1 RPRARS
7 TSDGAFAV
15 WTYEQGDGAP
25 AGQYKATVIHHEV
38 VVTNGAV
45 GAKPSRIPR
54 KYTRAETTDL
64 VIEIGEN
71 ETQIPPIELK

>member
-1 RPRARS
+1 MPPLPTA
-7 TSDGAFAV
+7 DGAFAV
-15 WTYEQGDGAP
+15 WTYEHGDGAP

-45 GAKPSRIPR
+45 GAKPSKLPR

-64 VIEIGEN
+64 VIEIGE
-71 ETQIPPIELK
+71 EQTQIPPIELR